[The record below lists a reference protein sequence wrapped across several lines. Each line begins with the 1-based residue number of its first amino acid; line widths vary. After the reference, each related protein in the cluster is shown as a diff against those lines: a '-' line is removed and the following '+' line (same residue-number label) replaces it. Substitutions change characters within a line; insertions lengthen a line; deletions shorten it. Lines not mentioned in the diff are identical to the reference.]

1 MTVPLEQIPPDVRER
16 LRLPEPPGSNGKR
29 AARRRLSADDVRGY
43 ALRALAPLAGLSRSE
58 RTRVLRQALKV
69 NDV

>member
-1 MTVPLEQIPPDVRER
+1 MTPATIDAGELPPELRKKLGVKKPRGERAFTMHMVR
-16 LRLPEPPGSNGKR
+16 S
-29 AARRRLSADDVRGY
+29 Y
-43 ALRALAPLAGLSRSE
+43 ALRVLYVMADLTPSE